1 MYSVNI
7 KSKSVLNLVQPFL
20 RLKATTAT
28 TSVTS
33 QYNEAVQKIPGPSF
47 FQLVSNHLPRGKT

>member
-7 KSKSVLNLVQPFL
+7 KSKSVLNLVRPFL

-28 TSVTS
+28 TSVTN
-33 QYNEAVQKIPGPSF
+33 QYYDAVQKIPGPTF
-47 FQLVSNHLPRGKT
+47 FQLVSNHFPRGKI